1 MQLEHFSVDE
11 RFCGPP
17 RSGNGGYVCG
27 RVARHF
33 GPGPV
38 AVRLKAPPPLAI
50 PLRLEYSAGG
60 AQLSDDTTL
69 IAEARPAALDLVPPP
84 APAWPMAEAA
94 SRHFAGFR
102 RHKFPGCF
110 VCGTLREP
118 GDGLRIFA
126 GAMNPDPMNP
136 DSTNRDFA
144 GRSPVLAAPWIP
156 DPSLRGHDGH
166 VAPEFLWAAL
176 DCPGAFAV
184 DRHDSDTALVLGEL
198 CAVVEHAVSPG
209 EPCVV
214 LGWPLGSDGRKHQA
228 GTAVYAGGRLIAH
241 ARAIWIEVPLADWT

>member
-1 MQLEHFSVDE
+1 MQLEHFSVDG

-38 AVRLKAPPPLAI
+38 AVRLKAPPPLST
-50 PLRLEYSAGG
+50 PLRLEYSANG
-60 AQLSDDTTL
+60 AQLSSDTTL
-69 IAEARPAALDLVPPP
+69 IAEARPAALDLEPPP
-84 APAWPMAEAA
+84 APAWSAAEAA

-110 VCGTLREP
+110 VCGTHRGP
-118 GDGLRIFA
+118 GDGLRIFP
-126 GAMNPDPMNP
+126 GAV
-136 DSTNRDFA
+136 RDGA
-144 GRSPVLAAPWIP
+144 VLAAPWIP

-198 CAVVEHAVSPG
+198 CAVVEHPVSPG
-209 EPCVV
+209 EQCVV